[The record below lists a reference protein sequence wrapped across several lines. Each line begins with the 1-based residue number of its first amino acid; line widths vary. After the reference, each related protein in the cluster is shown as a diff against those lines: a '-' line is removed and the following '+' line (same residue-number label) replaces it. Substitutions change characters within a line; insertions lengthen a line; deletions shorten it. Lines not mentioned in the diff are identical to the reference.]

1 MGDRMNLKFFINT
14 YGHYFDDE
22 KQNGIEGHFGLDKLF
37 TQEQLEEFV
46 KTLPEKYKDYVLDQY
61 DDVKIVKSGK
71 TEVSCSYEKKIIIE
85 QNAIVEFTD
94 GNKLQVSEKFT
105 VTMDYNS
112 LYDCIE
118 SLV

>member
-1 MGDRMNLKFFINT
+1 MGDRMNLQFFINT
-14 YGHYFDDE
+14 YGCYFDDE
-22 KQNGIEGHFGLDKLF
+22 KQNGIESHFGLDKLF

-46 KTLPEKYKDYVLDQY
+46 KTLPEKYRDYVLGQY
-61 DDVKIVKSGK
+61 DDIKMVKSGK
-71 TEVSCSYEKKIIIE
+71 TEVSCLEKKIIIE
-85 QNAIVEFTD
+85 QNAVVEFTD
-94 GNKLQVSEKFT
+94 GDKLQVSEKFT